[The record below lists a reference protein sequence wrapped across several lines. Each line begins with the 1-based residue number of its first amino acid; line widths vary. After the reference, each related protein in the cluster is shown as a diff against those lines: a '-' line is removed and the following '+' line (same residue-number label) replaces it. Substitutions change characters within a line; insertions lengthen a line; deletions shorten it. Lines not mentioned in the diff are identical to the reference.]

1 MKTYQA
7 AMLAT
12 VLFASYACATRGSTV
27 EEAAASIN
35 EADYMRKLGIIAAD
49 SMMGRDTPSPGL
61 ELTAAWIAN
70 EFRRYDL
77 EPGGDGGTYLQRW
90 PYPSFSQDWDATTV
104 HVEGGPTLVLGEDM
118 AYDGPP
124 TDQERTGDLVVL
136 SGQADNAFAAP
147 DLAGRYVLIFP
158 DAIQGNGW
166 TGALRGV
173 SGVFVVSDLED
184 EAWEAYV
191 AESRGTAFRVYGERP
206 EFRGTPRFQIRRAAA
221 RAILDAVGLAEPQ
234 GNGPLAAQVV
244 PGITVRVS
252 GVTLQVDDAAPPNV
266 VGILP
271 GRDPELRDQYVVF
284 SAHMD
289 HVGVNAARARQDS
302 VFDESGSFIGMET
315 DSIFNG
321 ADDDGSGTIAVVEVA
336 QAFSMLS
343 EPPRRSMIFLL
354 VSGEEKGL
362 LGSGYF
368 ASNAPVPLGDVVAN
382 FNTDMIGR
390 NWSDTVVVIGKEHS
404 ELGEIMNRIG
414 AEHPELD
421 MAPIDDRWPGESF
434 YTRSD
439 HFNFARRGVPV
450 LFFFT
455 GVHDDYH
462 QATDEIRKIDG
473 GKSARIAR
481 LVFFLGN
488 EVANMDEPPLWYDDS
503 YDQFVSDP
511 PDGALRRSRP
521 R

>member
-1 MKTYQA
+1 
-7 AMLAT
+7 
-12 VLFASYACATRGSTV
+12 
-27 EEAAASIN
+27 
-35 EADYMRKLGIIAAD
+35 
-49 SMMGRDTPSPGL
+49 
-61 ELTAAWIAN
+61 
-70 EFRRYDL
+70 
-77 EPGGDGGTYLQRW
+77 
-90 PYPSFSQDWDATTV
+90 
-104 HVEGGPTLVLGEDM
+104 
-118 AYDGPP
+118 
-124 TDQERTGDLVVL
+124 
-136 SGQADNAFAAP
+136 
-147 DLAGRYVLIFP
+147 
-158 DAIQGNGW
+158 
-166 TGALRGV
+166 
-173 SGVFVVSDLED
+173 
-184 EAWEAYV
+184 
-191 AESRGTAFRVYGERP
+191 
-206 EFRGTPRFQIRRAAA
+206 
-221 RAILDAVGLAEPQ
+221 
-234 GNGPLAAQVV
+234 
-244 PGITVRVS
+244 
-252 GVTLQVDDAAPPNV
+252 
-266 VGILP
+266 
-271 GRDPELRDQYVVF
+271 
-284 SAHMD
+284 MD

-302 VFDESGSFIGMET
+302 VFDESGSFVRMET

-321 ADDDGSGTIAVVEVA
+321 ADDDGSGTIAVVEIA
-336 QAFSMLS
+336 QAFSMLA

-368 ASNAPVPLGDVVAN
+368 ATNAPVPLGDVVAD

-404 ELGEIMNRIG
+404 ELGEIMNRVG

-462 QATDEIRKIDG
+462 QATDELRKIDG
-473 GKSARIAR
+473 AKSARIAK

-488 EVANMDEPPLWYDDS
+488 EVANMEEPPRWYDDS

-511 PDGALRRSRP
+511 PEGAPRRSRP

>member
-1 MKTYQA
+1 MKRYQA
-7 AMLAT
+7 A
-12 VLFASYACATRGSTV
+12 VLVSVLTALQACATRGSTV

-35 EADYMRKLGIIAAD
+35 EADYMRKLGVIAAD

-61 ELTAAWIAN
+61 DMTAEWIAS
-70 EFRRYDL
+70 EFARYGLD
-77 EPGGDGGTYLQRW
+77 PGGDEGTYLQRW
-90 PYPSFSQDWDATTV
+90 PYPSFAQDWDATTV
-104 HVEGGPTLVLGEDM
+104 RVDGGPTLVLGEDL
-118 AYDGPP
+118 AYAGAPSDR
-124 TDQERTGDLVVL
+124 EVTGGLVVL
-136 SGQADNAFAAP
+136 SGQVDDQNPPP
-147 DLAGRYVLIFP
+147 DLAGRHVLIFP
-158 DAIQGNGW
+158 DAIRGGGW
-166 TGALRGV
+166 TRAIQGAG
-173 SGVFVVSDLED
+173 GIFVVSDLD
-184 EAWEAYV
+184 GDAWETYV
-191 AESRGTAFRVYGERP
+191 AENRGASIRVVGERP
-206 EFRGTPRFQIRRAAA
+206 TFGGIPRFQIRRDAALG
-221 RAILDAVGLAEPQ
+221 ILEAGGLPEPRGDQ
-234 GNGPLAAQVV
+234 PLAARTV
-244 PGITVRVS
+244 PGMTVTVAGATR
-252 GVTLQVDDAAPPNV
+252 QVDAAAPPNV
-266 VGILP
+266 VGILQ
-271 GRDPELRDQYVVF
+271 GSDPELRDQYVVF

-289 HVGVNAARARQDS
+289 HVGVSANRARQDS
-302 VFDESGSFIGMET
+302 VFDTSGGFVGMET

-336 QAFSMLS
+336 EAFAMLE

-368 ASNAPVPLGDVVAN
+368 AANPPVPLGDVVAD

-390 NWSDTVVVIGKEHS
+390 NWNDTVVVIGKEHS
-404 ELGEIMNRIG
+404 ELGEIMNRVG

-462 QATDEIRKIDG
+462 QATDEIRKIAG
-473 GKSARIAR
+473 GKSARIAK
-481 LVFFLGN
+481 LVFFLAN
-488 EVANMDEPPLWYDDS
+488 EVANMENPPLWYDDS
-503 YDQFVSDP
+503 YDQFVSDAP
-511 PDGALRRSRP
+511 EGAPRRSRP